1 MMTIR
6 APVLIDALYKAM
18 HEHVDK
24 TAIVVRKQSYTFGQ
38 LALQTKAYAQLF
50 ADAKCSPIAIFGSRS
65 FEDYCAVLAGIVS
78 ATTIVCLNSYF
89 PSNKTAFIFS
99 HSRSKALLICD
110 EEATAAFEMLS
121 EHVAASSIAACT
133 LFFSSSTQEQ
143 LNEKLRVY
151 AQSTNAASDK
161 VKALEDAFARAV
173 VLPESKSEQEALAS
187 EFCFAKVMERYD
199 ENAIQQ
205 LMYTSGTTGE
215 PKGVMISYCNYA
227 SYFYPLVE
235 RFGFNE
241 NDVFSHFS
249 ELTFDISLEDFLIPV
264 YVGGT
269 VVCPNRKDFINQIGY
284 IKKNGI
290 TVYHSL
296 PSAISH
302 MERVGIIPDK
312 PIETLRIANFAGEP
326 LLFKQLNF
334 MSKLFPNCRLFNTY
348 GPTEGTVI
356 VGIEEATK
364 ADIAE
369 HMALNGGSSIVQ
381 LGDPIRGGH
390 MIVCDDEGNEVP
402 DGVQGEMWLG
412 GAQISL
418 GYLYNEER
426 SAKVFVERDGTRYFK
441 TGDQVI
447 YSSKIDPQTGKTVRK
462 LHYIGR
468 TDDMVKVGGY
478 RISLYESDELLCSL
492 TDKGVRT
499 IAYELEDDIGKC
511 NILVAVLENAS
522 QEECERVKQ
531 ACSQIME
538 LYMRPRLVL
547 SMKLFPLNANGKVDR
562 KQIKAHFDAFVHEQI
577 KLHR

>member
-1 MMTIR
+1 MTCS
-6 APVLIDALYKAM
+6 APVLIEALYKAVQQ
-18 HEHVDK
+18 HADK
-24 TAIVVRKQSYTFGQ
+24 TVIVVRKKSYTFEQ

-50 ADAKCSPIAIFGSRS
+50 AQAKCSPVAIFGSRS
-65 FEDYCAVLAGIVS
+65 FEDYAAVLAALVS
-78 ATTIVCLNSYF
+78 ATTYVCLNSYF
-89 PSNKTAFIFS
+89 PSIKTAFIFG
-99 HSRSKALLICD
+99 HSRANGLVICE
-110 EEATAAFEMLS
+110 EEAGAAFEMLT
-121 EHVAASSIAACT
+121 EHVAADAIAAT
-133 LFFSSSTQEQ
+133 QLFFTTSTQS
-143 LNEKLRVY
+143 KLQALLADY
-151 AQSTNAASDK
+151 AASADADSA
-161 VKALEDAFARAV
+161 KAEALTGAIARAV
-173 VLPESKSEQEALAS
+173 LLPESDSDKEALAAQ
-187 EFCFAKVMERYD
+187 FDFAKVMERYD
-199 ENAIQQ
+199 SNAIQQ

-215 PKGVMISYCNYA
+215 PKGVMISYDNYA
-227 SYFYPLVE
+227 SYFYPLLE
-235 RFGFNE
+235 RFDFNE

-269 VVCPNRKDFINQIGY
+269 VVCPNRKDFINQVGY

-302 MERVGIIPDK
+302 MERVGLLTDE
-312 PIETLRIANFAGEP
+312 PIECLRIGNFAGEP

-334 MSKLFPNCRLFNTY
+334 MTKLFPNCRLFNTY

-356 VGIEEATK
+356 VGVEEATK

-369 HMALNGGSSIVQ
+369 QMALNGGSSIVP
-381 LGDPIRGGH
+381 LGDPIRGAH
-390 MIVCDDEGNEVP
+390 MIVCDDEGNELA

-418 GYLYNEER
+418 GYLYNEAKT
-426 SAKVFVERDGTRYFK
+426 AKVFVERDGVRYFK
-441 TGDQVI
+441 TGDHVV
-447 YSSKIDPQTGKTVRK
+447 YSSKKAPQTGATVRK

-492 TDKGVRT
+492 TDKTVRT
-499 IAYELEDDIGKC
+499 VAYELEDEIGKC

-522 QEECERVKQ
+522 PEECKRVQ
-531 ACSQIME
+531 QECAQVME

-547 SMKLFPLNANGKVDR
+547 SMDHFPLNANGKVDR
-562 KQIKAHFDAFVHEQI
+562 RQIQAHFDAYVHEQI
-577 KLHR
+577 SLHH